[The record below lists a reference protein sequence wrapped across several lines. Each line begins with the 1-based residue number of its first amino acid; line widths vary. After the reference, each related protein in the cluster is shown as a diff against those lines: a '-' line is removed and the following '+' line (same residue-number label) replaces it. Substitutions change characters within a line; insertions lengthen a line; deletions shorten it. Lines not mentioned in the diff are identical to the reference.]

1 MGQFELVRA
10 ELWQS
15 SNHQETAD
23 RRAGIDSTRHRGPP
37 GVPSYRLGFSLVYGN
52 EIDTRELL
60 STEAELAMTDTSKGE
75 TRVAEEALNLAK
87 RAVDSATAQVDE
99 VSRHFSD
106 AVEKARQRETYLEL
120 LRKAT
125 MVAPIGMLVMA
136 FVAGALFG
144 SRGYRR

>member
-1 MGQFELVRA
+1 
-10 ELWQS
+10 
-15 SNHQETAD
+15 
-23 RRAGIDSTRHRGPP
+23 
-37 GVPSYRLGFSLVYGN
+37 
-52 EIDTRELL
+52 
-60 STEAELAMTDTSKGE
+60 MTDTSKGE

-106 AVEKARQRETYLEL
+106 AVEKARQPETYLEL

-125 MVAPIGMLVMA
+125 MAAPIGMLVTA

-144 SRGYRR
+144 SRGYRG